1 MTANSRCSVAEPP
14 GLETQR
20 REIEC
25 LLRESE
31 LQAGDSWYV
40 VDRRWFEQWKE
51 FVESGDQ
58 NSSSFPGQIDNTELF
73 EDLDSYHLKER
84 LVENEDFMLVPA
96 AVWHKLLQ
104 WFGMVDG
111 QPALERKVSPPE
123 PRWAGGF
130 WVRTRVTS
138 GSASGGGPAQ
148 HPEGGGVP
156 RGDLPLSP

>member
-1 MTANSRCSVAEPP
+1 MTANSHCSVAESP

-25 LLRESE
+25 LLHESE

-96 AVWHKLLQ
+96 EAWHKLLL
-104 WFGMVDG
+104 WYGMTDG
-111 QPALERKVSPPE
+111 QPALERKV
-123 PRWAGGF
+123 
-130 WVRTRVTS
+130 V
-138 GSASGGGPAQ
+138 
-148 HPEGGGVP
+148 
-156 RGDLPLSP
+156 DLPSTLKVEVYPVEIFLCLHSNMENVISAQFSRTDSICE